1 MSKAEQNELYQLLSS
16 AYQDVKDSDDEFAK
30 ILLKAMNM
38 IDEGRDYKVM
48 CTGLSRY
55 CNQYLLRNVGNSP
68 KSVIKLSE
76 LVQKISLTYRGVISL
91 VFNFS

>member
-1 MSKAEQNELYQLLSS
+1 MSKAEQNKLYQLLSS

-48 CTGLSRY
+48 CTGLARY

-68 KSVIKLSE
+68 QSVIKLSE
-76 LVQKISLTYRGVISL
+76 LVQKISLTYRGVAGLI
-91 VFNFS
+91 FNFS